1 MKRLLDVGAVLIVPG
16 ACLTLAVCYLTTPS
30 QNETKSTGQ
39 RPMNSVICPLTGEPL
54 GSDEICSLV
63 PESLPS
69 SVDSSQSQAPAASL
83 KETVGNSSQR
93 MTKLSPEELKARVH
107 AIDPSNRY
115 AYPGRP
121 YVIGDSEWVLDN
133 SIVDEAGMQRRV
145 RRATGRNHR
154 SNGRLSDRFSDVV
167 LRNEEGETVRF
178 YSDLVKDQI
187 VLITFFYTRCSGIC
201 APTNENIVELRKLL
215 AKSIGPDVRFIS
227 ISLDSDHDKPEV
239 LKAFAAHYKA
249 DDPKSELPLPR
260 WDFVCGDW
268 DQINILRKEMGVYD
282 LDPVVDS
289 DRSQHAG
296 IMTFGNDRT
305 DRWSAIASLLPPAT
319 IQRSVLKFAGSQYK
333 DPVHDV
339 RAIVSQD
346 RWEIRGPMT
355 GLRAWNHGISILGA
369 EEQIPDTLPIEGTT
383 GIRGE
388 MLKDLVDSNVHQGL
402 RVLMPYPRQTAVMVS
417 ASGGYDDQSVR
428 VADHLRVDPATHQL
442 AGVLSTTA
450 DGGLMIAGIPLIEN
464 PDLRFP
470 MLITDL
476 SGQELSMQRMPQCLG
491 KRASA
496 RGYFLDGSF
505 FAVHLQ
511 LDDLVLRDHQP
522 DGPSLQIQLATSD
535 RLSGLLRV
543 IGTTKSGALIDG
555 SVIEI
560 VDGTDGH
567 LVGRATVKAAPSGFG
582 RFSIQTCELNRV
594 PSFVIL
600 KWQNG
605 SESLVSERQVVQP
618 SMLNEIP
625 DQDLGFVHG
634 PLQSLSDDLST
645 FSVGALEL
653 RTSPQSL
660 FVPESTREMLTA
672 THQSSPETRSLLPA
686 DMNSGIPVR
695 VNFRDLQ
702 TTEVG
707 NPVKEPV
714 EARWIRLLPEECRL
728 VGKVET
734 VDENKKTAQVAG
746 VIVQLKGDARFPLV
760 IETVSGYPVSA
771 ESVMSLKSLEGQTVI
786 VHGLSHV
793 THQRAETGSMIT
805 KCTMIAVRVQ
815 LPDEIIQPEVASA
828 ARAE

>member
-30 QNETKSTGQ
+30 QNETKSNGQ

-63 PESLPS
+63 AEPLSFRVDGSQGEIPKGSLG
-69 SVDSSQSQAPAASL
+69 
-83 KETVGNSSQR
+83 KTVGSSSQR
-93 MTKLSPEELKARVH
+93 MTKLSPEELKARVY

-145 RRATGRNHR
+145 RRVTGRNHR

-167 LRNEEGETVRF
+167 LRNEEGEEVRF

-187 VLITFFYTRCSGIC
+187 VLVTFFYTRCSGIC

-215 AKSIGPDVRFIS
+215 AKSIGSDVRFIA
-227 ISLDSDHDKPEV
+227 ISLDSDYDKPEV

-249 DDPKSELPLPR
+249 DDPESELPLPR

-296 IMTFGNDRT
+296 IITFGNDRT

-319 IQRSVLKFAGSQYK
+319 IQRSVLKFAGNQYK
-333 DPVHDV
+333 DPQYAVG
-339 RAIVSQD
+339 RIESPD
-346 RWEIRGPMT
+346 RWEIRGPLS
-355 GLRAWNHGISILGA
+355 GLRPWNHGLSVLGA
-369 EEQIPDTLPIEGTT
+369 EHQVPDKLLIEGTT
-383 GIRGE
+383 GIQGD

-402 RVLMPYPRQTAVMVS
+402 RVLMPYPQQTAVMVS
-417 ASGGYDDQSVR
+417 ASGGYDIHGAR
-428 VADHLRVDPATHQL
+428 VADHLRVDPGTHQL
-442 AGVLSTTA
+442 AGVLSKSE
-450 DGGLMIAGIPLIEN
+450 DGGLQIAGVPLVEN

-476 SGQELSMQRMPQCLG
+476 SGQELPMERMPLCLG

-496 RGYFLDGSF
+496 RGYFLDDSF

-511 LDDLVLRDHQP
+511 LDDLVMKDHQP
-522 DGPSLQIQLATSD
+522 DGSPLQVQLSASD
-535 RLSGLLRV
+535 RLSGIVRIL
-543 IGTTKSGALIDG
+543 GTTQAGPSTDG
-555 SVIEI
+555 SVVEI

-567 LVGRATVKAAPSGFG
+567 SVGRAVVKVSPSGFG
-582 RFSIQTCELNRV
+582 RFSVQTCELNRV

-600 KWQNG
+600 KWQHG
-605 SESLVSERQVVQP
+605 PEIFVSERHVVQP

-625 DQDLGFVHG
+625 DEDLGFVQG
-634 PLQSLSDDLST
+634 PLQSLTADLAT
-645 FSVGALEL
+645 LSVGALEI

-660 FVPESTREMLTA
+660 FVPESTREILTA
-672 THQSSPETRSLLPA
+672 TQQSSTTRSLLPA

-702 TTEVG
+702 TAEAG
-707 NPVKEPV
+707 NPGNGSV
-714 EARWIRLLPEECRL
+714 EARWIRLLPEECR
-728 VGKVET
+728 VAGKVQS
-734 VDENKKTAQVAG
+734 VDEQNRT
-746 VIVQLKGDARFPLV
+746 VQIADVTVQFHGDARFPLV
-760 IETVSGYPVSA
+760 FETVSGYPASA
-771 ESVMSLKSLEGQTVI
+771 ETVKNLKSLEGREIV
-786 VHGLSHV
+786 VHGLSHIAQ
-793 THQRAETGSMIT
+793 HRAETGVMAT

-815 LPDEIIQPEVASA
+815 LPDEVIQSEVASA